1 MFRIL
6 SSIWFTSKDS
16 LSYISKNRF
25 LILSEKEQ
33 PMKKFNPSQKI
44 LFPVKNVFNV
54 KDPLAKYEI
63 LFSFLN
69 LSAFKNL
76 YASTGRP
83 RVSYESILKAL
94 IFKNLRGLSSLSD
107 LVRELSDNPELV
119 FLLGFNPEKPL
130 YVELFSAFLKNLPHH
145 CLKEIK
151 TCLIIKLIDAGE
163 ITGQYLSFDS
173 TNIPANV
180 KENNLKTSIAS
191 RFDKTRFPKG
201 DPDCRL
207 GVMVYFPQPFK
218 KEIRFFWGYK
228 NFVLADA
235 ISELPILEVTKPAN
249 IHDAKIALPLLKEI
263 SERFNF
269 NISGVMTDAAL
280 DSPDV
285 LSFILNDLK
294 ADPYI
299 PQNLRNT
306 GHPRSQ
312 LPISPSGKRVC
323 LAGFEMLD
331 WGKFKEGNRIRRKF
345 VCPIT
350 HSKKFSK
357 HHPSCPLLESS
368 LFNKKNGCTSYIQ
381 VASDDIR
388 KRIKYGTEKFK
399 KMYNM
404 RTGSERIFSRLLS
417 LCMNNPSVRGL
428 NAVSNHATIAHITVL
443 LVALAAIKSGNKD
456 KTRFVKS
463 LLPLL

>member
-1 MFRIL
+1 MTSIL

-16 LSYISKNRF
+16 LSYISKNRL
-25 LILSEKEQ
+25 LILSEKEL

-44 LFPVKNVFNV
+44 LFPVKDVFNV
-54 KDPLAKYEI
+54 KDPLAKYET
-63 LFSFLN
+63 LFFFLN

-94 IFKNLRGLSSLSD
+94 IFKNLRGLSSFSD
-107 LVRELSDNPELV
+107 LVRELSDNQELV
-119 FLLGFNPEKPL
+119 FLLGLNPEKPL

-145 CLKEIK
+145 CLEEIK

-173 TNIPANV
+173 TNIPAKV

-207 GVMVYFPQPFK
+207 GVM
-218 KEIRFFWGYK
+218 
-228 NFVLADA
+228 A
-235 ISELPILEVTKPAN
+235 
-249 IHDAKIALPLLKEI
+249 
-263 SERFNF
+263 
-269 NISGVMTDAAL
+269 DAAL
-280 DSPDV
+280 DSPGV
-285 LSFILNDLK
+285 LSFILDDLK
-294 ADPYI
+294 AAPYI

-312 LPISPSGKRVC
+312 LAISPSGKRVC

-357 HHPSCPLLESS
+357 HHPSCSLLESS

-381 VASDDIR
+381 VVSDDIR
-388 KRIKYGTEKFK
+388 KRIEYGTEKFK

-463 LLPLL
+463 LLPFL

>member
-1 MFRIL
+1 
-6 SSIWFTSKDS
+6 
-16 LSYISKNRF
+16 
-25 LILSEKEQ
+25 
-33 PMKKFNPSQKI
+33 MKKFNPSQKI
-44 LFPVKNVFNV
+44 LFPVKDVFNI
-54 KDPLAKYEI
+54 KDPLDKYET
-63 LFSFLN
+63 LFSFLD

-83 RVSYESILKAL
+83 RISYESILKAL
-94 IFKNLRGLSSLSD
+94 IFKNLRGLSSFSD

-145 CLKEIK
+145 CLEEVKN
-151 TCLIIKLIDAGE
+151 CLIIELIDAGA
-163 ITGQYLSFDS
+163 ITGEYLSFDS
-173 TNIPANV
+173 TNIPAKV

-207 GVMVYFPQPFK
+207 GVMIHFPQPFK

-228 NFVLADA
+228 NSVLADA
-235 ISELPILEVTKPAN
+235 VSELPILEITKPAN
-249 IHDAKIALPLLKEI
+249 IHDTKIALPLLREI
-263 SERFNF
+263 DERFDF
-269 NISGVMTDAAL
+269 NISGVMADAAL

-294 ADPYI
+294 AAPYI
-299 PQNLRNT
+299 PRNPRGT
-306 GHPRSQ
+306 GRYRSN
-312 LPISPSGKRVC
+312 ISISSSSGKRIC
-323 LAGFEMLD
+323 LAGFEMLY
-331 WGKFKEGNRIRRKF
+331 WGQFREGKRIRRKF

-350 HSKKFSK
+350 HSKKFSQQ
-357 HHPSCPLLESS
+357 HPPCPMLESS
-368 LFNKKNGCTSYIQ
+368 LFNKKNGCTSYTQ
-381 VASDDIR
+381 TVPDNVR
-388 KRIKYGTEKFK
+388 KRIAYGTEKFK

-417 LCMNNPSVRGL
+417 LCMNNPGVKGL

-463 LLPLL
+463 LLPFF